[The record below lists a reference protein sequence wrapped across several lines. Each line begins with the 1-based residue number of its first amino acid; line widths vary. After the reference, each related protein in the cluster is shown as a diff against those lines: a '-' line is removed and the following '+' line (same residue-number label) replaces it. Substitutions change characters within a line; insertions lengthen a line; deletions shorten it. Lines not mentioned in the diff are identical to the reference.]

1 LVPLLSV
8 SSFLPTSSTLSCFTE
23 CTFFEQCST
32 DCGCFMAVCNL
43 FHMLAKNV
51 VDGQNFR
58 IVMENFMSD
67 VQYDSLC

>member
-1 LVPLLSV
+1 
-8 SSFLPTSSTLSCFTE
+8 
-23 CTFFEQCST
+23 
-32 DCGCFMAVCNL
+32 MAVCNL